1 MILIES
7 NSVMR
12 GVQDQIFVL
21 ANMRVL
27 FGLATSRLCGQ
38 VKLATTLPSQCWAS
52 LVWVP
57 PSTDRSSATTNRQ
70 GDIAGRR
77 VPPLI
82 VSMPSPT
89 IRVLSSTANCQGATD
104 LVASKPKK
112 ALVTRGVDRGSHRS
126 QRMDLHTCPT
136 VGANCHG
143 L

>member
-12 GVQDQIFVL
+12 GVQYRIFVL
-21 ANMRVL
+21 ANMKVL

-38 VKLATTLPSQCWAS
+38 VKLATALPSQCWAS
-52 LVWVP
+52 LIWVP

-70 GDIAGRR
+70 GDIASRR
-77 VPPLI
+77 V
-82 VSMPSPT
+82 PSPT

-104 LVASKPKK
+104 LVASKLKK
-112 ALVTRGVDRGSHRS
+112 ALITRGVDRGSHRS
-126 QRMDLHTCPT
+126 QRMDLHTYPT